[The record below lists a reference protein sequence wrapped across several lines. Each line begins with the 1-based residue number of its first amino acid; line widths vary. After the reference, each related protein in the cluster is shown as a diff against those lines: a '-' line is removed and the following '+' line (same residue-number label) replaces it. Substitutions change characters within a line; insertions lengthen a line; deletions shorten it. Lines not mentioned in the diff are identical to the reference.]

1 MSDHD
6 KIYSTKFQDKI
17 ERSTVLM
24 FVLTAIAVAI
34 GGIVEIV
41 PLFYLPNT
49 AMCSSALAGN
59 DPTCNKTEHKDAK
72 GNVIS
77 MDKIIWNPATSAHK
91 KLGYGQPGDG
101 EWQPGD
107 GVRPYKPLELAGRN
121 VYIREGCYTCHSQM
135 IRPFRDEKDRYGHYS
150 IAEESMYDHTYQ
162 WGSKRTGPDL
172 ARVGG
177 KYSDE
182 WHLRHLRYPREVV
195 QESVMPNYF
204 WLENKPVDVEETVQ
218 TMKVLTIMPFNP
230 IPKTIY
236 SDEYIAGAAEQLKG
250 KTDMDALVA
259 YLQGLGNHIRFE
271 EGVNYRD

>member
-17 ERSTVLM
+17 ERNTLLM

-49 AMCSSALAGN
+49 AMASKDGTYN
-59 DPTCNKTEHKDAK
+59 NTQHKDNN
-72 GNVIS
+72 GNVIP

-91 KLGYGQPGDG
+91 TLED
-101 EWQPGD
+101 WQPGD
-107 GVRPYKPLELAGRN
+107 GVRPYKPLELAGRS
-121 VYIREGCYTCHSQM
+121 VYIREGCFLCHSQM

-172 ARVGG
+172 ARLAG
-177 KYSDE
+177 KYSDD
-182 WHLRHLRYPREVV
+182 WHRRHLKYPREVV
-195 QESVMPNYF
+195 PESVMPNYF
-204 WLENKPVDVEETVQ
+204 WLENKPVNVAETVK
-218 TMKVLTIMPFNP
+218 TMEVLTIMPFNP
-230 IPKTIY
+230 IPKNIY
-236 SDEYIAGAAEQLKG
+236 TDEYIAGATAQLEG
-250 KTDMDALVA
+250 KTDMDALIA
-259 YLQGLGNHIRFE
+259 YLQSMGNHVKFE

>member
-24 FVLTAIAVAI
+24 FVVTALAVAI

-49 AMCSSALAGN
+49 GMSGGDGTFNGTAHKDKAGN
-59 DPTCNKTEHKDAK
+59 AVP
-72 GNVIS
+72 
-77 MDKIIWNPATSAHK
+77 MDKIVWNPATSAHK
-91 KLGYGQPGDG
+91 TL
-101 EWQPGD
+101 EHWQPGD
-107 GVRPYKPLELAGRN
+107 GVRPYKPLELAGRHI
-121 VYIREGCYTCHSQM
+121 YIREGCYLCHSQM

-150 IAEESMYDHTYQ
+150 IAEESMYDHTFQ

-182 WHLRHLRYPREVV
+182 WHRRHLSHPRDVV
-195 QESVMPNYF
+195 PESVMPNYY
-204 WLENKPVDVEETVQ
+204 WLADNKVDVADAVQ
-218 TMKVLTIMPFNP
+218 TMKVMTMMPFNP
-230 IPKTIY
+230 VPKTIY
-236 SDEYIAGAAEQLKG
+236 TYAYIDGAAAQLEG
-250 KTDMDALVA
+250 KTEMEALIA
-259 YLQGLGNHIRFE
+259 YLQSMGNHVKFE

>member
-6 KIYSTKFQDKI
+6 KIYSTKFQDKV
-17 ERSTVLM
+17 ERSTLLM
-24 FVLTAIAVAI
+24 FVMTAFAVAI

-49 AMCSSALAGN
+49 AMSGGDGTYN
-59 DPTCNKTEHKDAK
+59 NTQHMDKN

-77 MDKIIWNPATSAHK
+77 MDKIVWNPETSAHK
-91 KLGYGQPGDG
+91 TLA

-107 GVRPYKPLELAGRN
+107 GVRPYTALETAGRN
-121 VYIREGCYTCHSQM
+121 VYIREGCFLCHSQM

-172 ARVGG
+172 ARLAG

-182 WHLRHLRYPREVV
+182 WHRRHLKYPREVV
-195 QESVMPNYF
+195 PESVMPNYF
-204 WLENKPVDVEETVQ
+204 WLEDKKVDVEETVQ
-218 TMKVLTIMPFNP
+218 TLKVMTMMPFNP
-230 IPKTIY
+230 VPKTIY
-236 SDEYIAGAAEQLKG
+236 TDKYIDDAAAELEG
-250 KTDMDALVA
+250 KTDMDALIA
-259 YLQGLGNHIRFE
+259 YLQGLGNHVKFE

>member
-17 ERSTVLM
+17 ERNTLLM
-24 FVLTAIAVAI
+24 FVMTAFAVAI

-49 AMCSSALAGN
+49 GMASADGTYN
-59 DPTCNKTEHKDAK
+59 NTQHKDRD
-72 GNVIS
+72 GNVIP
-77 MDKIIWNPATSAHK
+77 MDKIVWNPATSEHK
-91 KLGYGQPGDG
+91 TLD

-121 VYIREGCYTCHSQM
+121 VYIREGCFLCHSQM
-135 IRPFRDEKDRYGHYS
+135 IRPFRDEKDRYGRYS

-172 ARVGG
+172 ARLAG

-182 WHLRHLRYPREVV
+182 WHVRHLRYPREVV
-195 QESVMPNYF
+195 PESVMPNYF
-204 WLENKPVDVEETVQ
+204 WLEGKQVDAAETVQ
-218 TMKVLTIMPFNP
+218 TMKVMTIMPFNP
-230 IPKTIY
+230 VPKSIY
-236 SDEYIAGAAEQLKG
+236 TDEYIAGAAAQLEG
-250 KTDMDALVA
+250 KTDMDALIA
-259 YLQGLGNHIRFE
+259 FLQSLGNHVKFE

>member
-17 ERSTVLM
+17 ERNTLLM
-24 FVLTAIAVAI
+24 FVMTAIAVAI
-34 GGIVEIV
+34 GGIVEII

-49 AMCSSALAGN
+49 AMCQN
-59 DPTCNKTEHKDAK
+59 DPTCNNTQHKDTQ
-72 GNVIS
+72 GNVIP
-77 MDKIIWNPATSAHK
+77 MDKIIWNPTTSEHK
-91 KLGYGQPGDG
+91 TLDD
-101 EWQPGD
+101 WQPGD

-121 VYIREGCYTCHSQM
+121 VYIREGCFLCHSQM

-172 ARVGG
+172 ARLAG

-182 WHLRHLRYPREVV
+182 WHRRHLKYPREVV
-195 QESVMPNYF
+195 PESVMPNYF
-204 WLENKPVDVEETVQ
+204 WLESKPVNVAETVK
-218 TMKVLTIMPFNP
+218 TMEVLTIMPFNP
-230 IPKTIY
+230 VPKTIY
-236 SDEYIAGAAEQLKG
+236 TDEVIAGAAAQLEG
-250 KTDMDALVA
+250 KTDLDALIA
-259 YLQGLGNHIRFE
+259 YLQSMGNHVKFE

>member
-49 AMCSSALAGN
+49 AMSGGDGTYNGTA
-59 DPTCNKTEHKDAK
+59 HKDK
-72 GNVIS
+72 SGNVIS
-77 MDKIIWNPATSAHK
+77 MDKIVWNPATSAHK
-91 KLGYGQPGDG
+91 TLDD
-101 EWQPGD
+101 WQPGD
-107 GVRPYKPLELAGRN
+107 GVRPYKTLELAGRA
-121 VYIREGCYTCHSQM
+121 VYIREGCFLCHSQM

-182 WHLRHLRYPREVV
+182 WHRRHLRAPREVV
-195 QESVMPNYF
+195 PESVMPNYF
-204 WLENKPVDVEETVQ
+204 WLEKMPINVAEVKQ

-236 SDEYIAGAAEQLKG
+236 TDAYIARAEADLEG
-250 KTDMDALVA
+250 KTDLEALIA
-259 YLQGLGNHIRFE
+259 FLQGLGNHIKFE

>member
-17 ERSTVLM
+17 ERSTLLM
-24 FVLTAIAVAI
+24 FVMTAIAVAI

-49 AMCSSALAGN
+49 AMCQN
-59 DPTCNKTEHKDAK
+59 DPTCHNTKHKDAN
-72 GNVIS
+72 GNVIP
-77 MDKIIWNPATSAHK
+77 MDKIIWNPATSQHK
-91 KLGYGQPGDG
+91 TLA

-107 GVRPYKPLELAGRN
+107 GVRPYTALETAGRH
-121 VYIREGCYTCHSQM
+121 VFIREGCFLCHSQM

-172 ARVGG
+172 ARLAG

-182 WHLRHLRYPREVV
+182 WHRRHLRYPREVV
-195 QESVMPNYF
+195 PESVMPNYF
-204 WLENKPVDVEETVQ
+204 WLENKPVNVAETVQ
-218 TMKVLTIMPFNP
+218 TLKVMTMMPFNP
-230 IPKTIY
+230 VPKNIY
-236 SDEYIAGAAEQLKG
+236 TDEYIAGAAAELEG
-250 KTDMDALVA
+250 KTDMDALIT
-259 YLQGLGNHIRFE
+259 YLQGLGNHVKFE

>member
-1 MSDHD
+1 MSDH
-6 KIYSTKFQDKI
+6 IYSTKLQDKI
-17 ERSTVLM
+17 ERNTLLM
-24 FVLTAIAVAI
+24 FILTAIAVAI

-49 AMCSSALAGN
+49 GMGVDRN
-59 DPTCNKTEHKDAK
+59 REFTDFNNTQHKDK
-72 GNVIS
+72 NGNSIP
-77 MDKIIWNPATSAHK
+77 MDKIVWNPATSAHK
-91 KLGYGQPGDG
+91 TLA

-107 GVRPYKPLELAGRN
+107 GVRPYTALETAGRAI
-121 VYIREGCYTCHSQM
+121 YIREGCFLCHSQM

-182 WHLRHLRYPREVV
+182 WHRKHLKYPRDVV
-195 QESVMPNYF
+195 PESVMPNF
-204 WLENKPVDVEETVQ
+204 FFLEKNQVDVTKTVK
-218 TMKVLTIMPFNP
+218 TLEVMTKMPFNP
-230 IPKTIY
+230 VPKSIY
-236 SDEYIAGAAEQLKG
+236 TEAYIAGAKAELEG
-250 KTDMDALVA
+250 HTEMDAVIT
-259 YLQGLGNHIRFE
+259 YLQSLGNHVKFE

>member
-6 KIYSTKFQDKI
+6 KIYSTKFQDKV
-17 ERSTVLM
+17 ERSTLLM
-24 FVLTAIAVAI
+24 FIMTALTVAV

-49 AMCSSALAGN
+49 AMTGGDGTYN
-59 DPTCNKTEHKDAK
+59 GTQHKDLQ

-77 MDKIIWNPATSAHK
+77 MDKIVWNPATSEHK
-91 KLGYGQPGDG
+91 SMDD
-101 EWQPGD
+101 WQPGD
-107 GVRPYKPLELAGRN
+107 GVRPYKPLELAGRQ
-121 VYIREGCYTCHSQM
+121 VFIREGCFLCHSQM

-162 WGSKRTGPDL
+162 WGSKRTGPDI

-182 WHLRHLRYPREVV
+182 WHRKHLKYPRDVV
-195 QESVMPNYF
+195 PESVMPNF
-204 WLENKPVDVEETVQ
+204 FFLENAKVDVEKTTK
-218 TMKVLTIMPFNP
+218 TMAVMTKMPFNP
-230 IPKTIY
+230 VPNTIY
-236 SDEYIAGAAEQLKG
+236 SAEYIAAAPEALKD
-250 KTDMDALVA
+250 KTEMDAVIA
-259 YLQGLGNHIRFE
+259 FLQSLGNHVKFE